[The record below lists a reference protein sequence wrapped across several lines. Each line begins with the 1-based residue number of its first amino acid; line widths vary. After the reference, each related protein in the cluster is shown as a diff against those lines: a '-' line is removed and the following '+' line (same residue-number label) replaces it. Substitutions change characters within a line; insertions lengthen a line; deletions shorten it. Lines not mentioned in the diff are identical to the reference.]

1 MEEYFF
7 MVEWIR
13 TITGIKPNSFTE
25 NRTTF
30 MRQPIII
37 FIIYLFFIYF
47 YTMLEG
53 AKFIAAGISTIALGG
68 AAIGAG
74 LVFNALINSTGRN
87 PSMQNSLFGLSI
99 LAFALTEA
107 IGLFAFMFAFI
118 LLFAL

>member
-1 MEEYFF
+1 M
-7 MVEWIR
+7 M
-13 TITGIKPNSFTE
+13 
-25 NRTTF
+25 
-30 MRQPIII
+30 
-37 FIIYLFFIYF
+37 
-47 YTMLEG
+47 EG

-87 PSMQNSLFGLSI
+87 PSMQNTLFGLSI